1 LSTFTTPPGFHL
13 HDALADGRLTIALSG
28 ELDIATAPAVLQC
41 LDKHR
46 GSHRGPVVIDLRSLS
61 FLDSSGLRVLIA
73 ADSYARGDGW
83 DLRILLQES
92 SPVRRTLE
100 VSGLERMLPV
110 ELVEHPAPITETAA

>member
-1 LSTFTTPPGFHL
+1 MSTFTTPPGFHL
-13 HDALADGRLTIALSG
+13 HEALDDERLTIALRG

-41 LDKHR
+41 LDRHR
-46 GSHRGPVVIDLRSLS
+46 RSYRGPVVIDLRGLS

-73 ADSYARGDGW
+73 ADSYARGHGW
-83 DLRILLQES
+83 DLRILLQVS

-110 ELVEHPAPITETAA
+110 ELVEEPAPFTESAA